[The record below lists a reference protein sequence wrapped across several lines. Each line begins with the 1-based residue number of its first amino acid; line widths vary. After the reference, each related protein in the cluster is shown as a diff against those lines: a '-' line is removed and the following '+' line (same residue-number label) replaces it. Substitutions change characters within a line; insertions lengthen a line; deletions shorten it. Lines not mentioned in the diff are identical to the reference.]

1 MNSLVDLEMSWLGEA
16 LVADLAAVGFEAEVD
31 ICVMFELQLSG
42 EALKTS
48 WVFTVKFPLQL
59 FILHPEQTGLGL
71 SVDEE
76 FYFPSLW
83 CLAVQVAVILLAV
96 APELLKCVEDLV
108 AVIAAEVSGDL
119 LAFLNVTFQLLK

>member
-48 WVFTVKFPLQL
+48 WVFTVKFPLQF
-59 FILHPEQTGLGL
+59 FIFHPEQTGLGL
-71 SVDEE
+71 SVYEK
-76 FYFPSLW
+76 FYFSCLRS
-83 CLAVQVAVILLAV
+83 LAVQVAVVFPAV
-96 APELLKCVEDLV
+96 TPQLLKRGEDLV
-108 AVIAAEVSGDL
+108 AVIAAEISGDF
-119 LAFLNVTFQLLK
+119 LAFFNVTFQLLK